1 MITVVIPSYNKEK
14 FISETI
20 QSVIDQSFR
29 NFEIIIVDD
38 GSTDNSV
45 SVINSIKDDRIQLI
59 SIENSGVSV
68 ARNTAIQKATYH
80 WIAFLDADDWW
91 DSNFLK
97 EIAQAIK
104 AYPQNSIFGTG
115 RNRVFGN
122 RTERYANDFLPKVE
136 TTGLVNY
143 FKVISKD
150 LPPINSSNVVISKS
164 LLVEKGLFTEGMKQH
179 EDHDLWLRVC
189 ETEEIVFVNKEL
201 SFYRKDID
209 DSASKSHFNTQDF
222 ERYLNT
228 ILKISDRLSLELNPF
243 FQQYYQRFVV
253 ISYFQNCYGFSK
265 QERVI
270 IYRLSKKLKMSWKYK
285 CMLWVTH
292 TFSFINVYGLYK
304 KLKG

>member
-1 MITVVIPSYNKEK
+1 MFSVIIPLYNKAAY
-14 FISETI
+14 ISETLKSI
-20 QSVIDQSFR
+20 LNQTFVD
-29 NFEIIIVDD
+29 FEVIIVDD
-38 GSTDNSV
+38 GSSDTSV
-45 SVINSIKDDRIQLI
+45 EVIKTFNDPRVHLI
-59 SIENSGVSV
+59 CMQNSGVSV

-80 WIAFLDADDWW
+80 WIALLDADDLW

-97 EIAQAIK
+97 EITQAIK
-104 AYPQNSIFGTG
+104 VYPQNSIFGTG
-115 RNRVFGN
+115 RSRVFGN
-122 RTERYANDFLPKVE
+122 ITERYANDFLPKAA

-209 DSASKSHFNTQDF
+209 DSASKSHFNAKDF

-228 ILKISDRLSLELNPF
+228 ILKVSDRLSLKLNPF

-253 ISYFQNCYGFSK
+253 ISYFQNCNDYSK